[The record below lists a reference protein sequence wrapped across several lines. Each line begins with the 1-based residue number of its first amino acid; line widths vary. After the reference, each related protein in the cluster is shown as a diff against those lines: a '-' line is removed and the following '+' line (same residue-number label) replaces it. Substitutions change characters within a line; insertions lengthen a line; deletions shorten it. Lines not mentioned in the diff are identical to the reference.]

1 MNQAAQM
8 LSDLNAVNVKGQSNI
23 DVVQTKNL
31 GNIVGNLYHLEMLSQ
46 YTVPGVAISI
56 AQTKALYR
64 EYLHAQMQQY
74 GNYQGV
80 GQANSQSGMGL
91 RIQ

>member
-1 MNQAAQM
+1 MP
-8 LSDLNAVNVKGQSNI
+8 SDLNVVSVKGQSNI
-23 DVVQTKNL
+23 DVVQTEKL
-31 GNIVGNLYHLEMLSQ
+31 GNIIGNLYHLEMISK

-64 EYLHAQMQQY
+64 EHLHAQTQQY
-74 GNYQGV
+74 GNYQEV
-80 GQANSQSGMGL
+80 GQANSQSGMRL